1 MGGGGVELGSEEGV
15 KVMKRLCYM
24 GGEGETKGR
33 GEKVT

>member
-1 MGGGGVELGSEEGV
+1 MEGEMGGGGVELGSEEGV

-24 GGEGETKGR
+24 GGGR